1 MQTKK
6 TIIPYHHKT
15 PTCSWNSSTLEPL
28 SARFLETDRGASA
41 SRVTALLVPGRTLQ
55 FHEASRRPDLKPAAI
70 QNTRKETHARNIYSW
85 VPTKPVEVQQPT
97 SIFGCPRM
105 GMHLPGATRLWQL
118 PRESIDI
125 TDARRLSSPS
135 SYNHHINTFLGL
147 DLTLSLRQDGYST
160 HYLYDVRLIPF
171 SCLPALDFLF
181 LLPPPIFC
189 ALLQ

>member
-1 MQTKK
+1 MRGESPFHINNLKQNSLPPPRQKPQNTTRSQCRQK

-15 PTCSWNSSTLEPL
+15 PTCPGDSLTLEPL

-70 QNTRKETHARNIYSW
+70 QNALKETHARNIYSW

-105 GMHLPGATRLWQL
+105 GMHLPSATKL
-118 PRESIDI
+118 
-125 TDARRLSSPS
+125 
-135 SYNHHINTFLGL
+135 
-147 DLTLSLRQDGYST
+147 
-160 HYLYDVRLIPF
+160 
-171 SCLPALDFLF
+171 
-181 LLPPPIFC
+181 
-189 ALLQ
+189 